1 VSRRLS
7 PKRLAEKTGREKEP
21 HEKREDAVR
30 NEVPADRGIRDV
42 AHLERLAI
50 HARSPVDRAAAAITR
65 WAGSARSLIV
75 HAVWFGVWIL
85 VNVGVF
91 RPVVAPFDPF
101 PFGLLTTIVSL
112 EAIFLTLFVLISQ
125 NRMSHEADR
134 RAELD
139 LQVNLLAEKETTMV
153 LRVLHEISSH
163 HGLKGVASK
172 ELRELLKETRIDEI
186 SQKLDRALPTEKA

>member
-1 VSRRLS
+1 MS
-7 PKRLAEKTGREKEP
+7 PKRFAEKTGREKEP
-21 HEKREDAVR
+21 HEKREHAVR

-42 AHLERLAI
+42 AHLERLAM

-65 WAGSARSLIV
+65 WAGSAWSLIV
-75 HAVWFGVWIL
+75 HAVWFCAWIL

-91 RPVVAPFDPF
+91 RPVIAPFDPF

-125 NRMSHEADR
+125 NRMSHEADK

-163 HGLKGVASK
+163 HGLKGLASK
-172 ELRELLKETRIDEI
+172 ELRELLKETRIDEL